1 MQFSVSVW
9 PWTHANKLAIFY
21 LFYVFNLP
29 VFLLFTCFVF
39 LVVSLPCS
47 AIRVISYKFC
57 GLIEH

>member
-9 PWTHANKLAIFY
+9 PWTHANELAIFY

-39 LVVSLPCS
+39 LVVSLACS
-47 AIRVISYKFC
+47 AIRVISCFVV
-57 GLIEH
+57 